1 LGEVSDIVLRLFLWG
16 ANSISWRLGCLN
28 LNLSASDVPELSI
41 EYDMLAKLKE
51 RVVLARAIDA
61 LQHSV
66 KKENHEDKW
75 LRETAEALEIDIEGD
90 IDGGQRRSRKRFN
103 CRRGCW
109 PSAVLIY

>member
-1 LGEVSDIVLRLFLWG
+1 
-16 ANSISWRLGCLN
+16 
-28 LNLSASDVPELSI
+28 
-41 EYDMLAKLKE
+41 MLAKLKE

-90 IDGGQRRSRKRFN
+90 IGNNRGGQRKRFN
-103 CRRGCW
+103 CCRGVLTVRR
-109 PSAVLIY
+109 ADLLVY